1 MEEENVCMMCS
12 GARADGMEADD
23 AIDAGLGPLR
33 DAARLKAKQ
42 VCPSENFFNA
52 ARSLSSRSLKARA
65 ACICDGNPE
74 RAS

>member
-1 MEEENVCMMCS
+1 MHDVQR
-12 GARADGMEADD
+12 GADGMEADD
-23 AIDAGLGPLR
+23 AIEAGLGTLR

-52 ARSLSSRSLKARA
+52 ARSLSYSRSLKAR